1 MRKGSHRA
9 ALRATALL
17 GTSLLLVLGP
27 APAAQTAP
35 LGGAHAQVAQPLR
48 RGRPLPC
55 RPAQLVA
62 NYLGG
67 EGATQQLF
75 GWFVLRDISQ
85 VSCSFSDL
93 LMFAG
98 LNASGRV
105 VTTVLHPRLSVG
117 GLILTPRAP
126 MPPRGAGLPRGEVE
140 AALTIVGPECSLLDP
155 TGREHLPWVKP
166 ARWLFRLPLGRVLA
180 RNTLPSGYSSPT
192 ALLATGFKSCKGS
205 IGSLPITAEQ

>member
-1 MRKGSHRA
+1 MIQPHNCCSFSSCERALGGPGESQIPPPGLMVAWKVFRPPRPPTSALGRLYGALLLQEVATLRKGSHRA
-9 ALRATALL
+9 ALRATAVL

-27 APAAQTAP
+27 APAAQTVP
-35 LGGAHAQVAQPLR
+35 LRGAHAQVAQPLR

-62 NYLGG
+62 DYLGG

-75 GWFVLRDISQ
+75 GWFVLRDISL

-126 MPPRGAGLPRGEVE
+126 IPPQGAGLPAWRG
-140 AALTIVGPECSLLDP
+140 
-155 TGREHLPWVKP
+155 
-166 ARWLFRLPLGRVLA
+166 
-180 RNTLPSGYSSPT
+180 
-192 ALLATGFKSCKGS
+192 
-205 IGSLPITAEQ
+205 

>member
-1 MRKGSHRA
+1 MRKGSHRV

-17 GTSLLLVLGP
+17 GTSLLVVLGP
-27 APAAQTAP
+27 APAAPTVP
-35 LGGAHAQVAQPLR
+35 LGAAHAQVAQPLR
-48 RGRPLPC
+48 RGRPSPC

-75 GWFVLRDISQ
+75 GWFVVRDISQ
-85 VSCSFSDL
+85 VPCSFSDL

-105 VTTVLHPRLSVG
+105 VTTVLHPRLSAG
-117 GLILTPRAP
+117 GLVLTPRAP
-126 MPPRGAGLPRGEVE
+126 MPPQGAGLPRGQVE

-155 TGREHLPWVKP
+155 TGREQLPWVKP
-166 ARWLFRLPLGRVLA
+166 ARWLFRLPLGGVLA
-180 RNTLPSGYSSPT
+180 PNTLPPGYSSPT
-192 ALLATGFKSCKGS
+192 APLATGFGSCKGF